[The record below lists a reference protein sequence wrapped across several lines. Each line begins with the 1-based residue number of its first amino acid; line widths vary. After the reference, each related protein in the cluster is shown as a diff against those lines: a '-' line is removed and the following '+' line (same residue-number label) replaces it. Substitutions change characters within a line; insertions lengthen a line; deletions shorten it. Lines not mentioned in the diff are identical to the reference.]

1 MGPQR
6 GRPAAFHN
14 LSVLTDASFKLCNS
28 SSHQNLK
35 KFLAQRGTYE
45 QTHETKAFI
54 NSP

>member
-14 LSVLTDASFKLCNS
+14 LSVLTDASFKHFNS

-35 KFLAQRGTYE
+35 KFLAQCGTYK
-45 QTHETKAFI
+45 QAHETPFI
-54 NSP
+54 NSL